1 VYHQSYEVPKYSSY
15 SSDDQSY
22 HHDLHHR
29 ADDGED
35 VGVGVEL
42 EGVGQL
48 CQHLEGATRAL
59 CYLCGEEDENSGCW
73 EDPCWLAREEEQEEC
88 RLQLERELLNLE
100 KKNLESGDE
109 EESLGEQSVIG
120 DDGSNEDL
128 GATNGHPSFEG
139 TGSESLQEIDLGS
152 LKVTELGMVHRG
164 LGAAQESQVGG
175 KPEPSVLAKI
185 SDIKTSFDA
194 RGEGV
199 QDEDIDPS
207 VLQLITVP
215 ITDPV

>member
-1 VYHQSYEVPKYSSY
+1 M
-15 SSDDQSY
+15 
-22 HHDLHHR
+22 
-29 ADDGED
+29 
-35 VGVGVEL
+35 
-42 EGVGQL
+42 
-48 CQHLEGATRAL
+48 
-59 CYLCGEEDENSGCW
+59 
-73 EDPCWLAREEEQEEC
+73 
-88 RLQLERELLNLE
+88 E
-100 KKNLESGDE
+100 KTNLESGDE

-164 LGAAQESQVGG
+164 LEAAQESQVGG

-199 QDEDIDPS
+199 QDEEIEPS